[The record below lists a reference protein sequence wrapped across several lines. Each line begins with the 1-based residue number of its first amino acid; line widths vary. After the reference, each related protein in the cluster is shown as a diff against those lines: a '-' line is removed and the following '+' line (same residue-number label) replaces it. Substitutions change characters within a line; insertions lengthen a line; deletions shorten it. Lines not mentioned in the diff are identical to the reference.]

1 MYTNKSHKRTNS
13 IKLRFSDFELDALN
27 EFMDYHGGERAVV
40 IREKIMGE
48 VEQFLAH
55 QERLS
60 TLKAS
65 QVAVH

>member
-1 MYTNKSHKRTNS
+1 MYTNKSHKRLNS

-40 IREKIMGE
+40 IRERIMGE
-48 VEQFLAH
+48 VENFLAS
-55 QERLS
+55 QERFCALPEP
-60 TLKAS
+60 